1 MSNIYLT
8 LTEQFNRGRL
18 RAIISSGQ
26 AVVLHRLAIMSKD
39 GDWVLR
45 EDEESM
51 QHVLTILEQ
60 FGARYRFGAPL
71 DTRWL
76 GGGWSAHLEFRHN
89 NLRVRT
95 DFTTRPPRIDAAA
108 LERLW
113 RDTNPQRAVLDVTT
127 LAQIKKTNREKD
139 YAVIGELARLMDKP
153 RDQLL
158 YSRSARDLIKISQSH
173 PTLVR
178 ELGPARPLLN
188 EIERGRTRLEQALD
202 AERRALI
209 HANEQRLAA
218 IARPLSSGPQAGLRS
233 NGPSAT
239 PLFAKPTEFWL
250 VARWNSC
257 HLHRKFDCAKR
268 TRRIPERRRPR
279 SSQPLRRG
287 INRLLESVARTGTD
301 HQPTGPKQLQSRCVR
316 NGPDS

>member
-39 GDWVLR
+39 GDWILR
-45 EDEESM
+45 EDDESM
-51 QHVLTILEQ
+51 QHVLGTLAEL
-60 FGARYRFGAPL
+60 GARYRFGAPL

-76 GGGWSAHLEFRHN
+76 AGGWSAHLEFRHD

-108 LERLW
+108 LNRLW
-113 RDTNPQRAVLDVTT
+113 HETDPERPVVDVTT

-139 YAVIGELARLMDKP
+139 YAVIGELARVMTEP

-158 YSRSARDLIKISQSH
+158 YSRSARDLIELSHSH
-173 PTLVR
+173 PQLIR
-178 ELGPARPLLN
+178 ELVSARPLLDK
-188 EIERGRTRLEQALD
+188 IATGRTRVEEALD

-209 HANEQRLAA
+209 HANEQRLACYREA
-218 IARPLSSGPQAGLRS
+218 AQGWAADWQEIEREIGDSPLPRAHEIVVAHALELL
-233 NGPSAT
+233 PSA
-239 PLFAKPTEFWL
+239 P
-250 VARWNSC
+250 
-257 HLHRKFDCAKR
+257 
-268 TRRIPERRRPR
+268 
-279 SSQPLRRG
+279 
-287 INRLLESVARTGTD
+287 
-301 HQPTGPKQLQSRCVR
+301 
-316 NGPDS
+316 